1 MEFNIYQNFD
11 LIFLTFASIGMLYYG
26 ADLLLSGSLD
36 FASKLKISEMLISI
50 TLIAWITS
58 LPEFLVLFKAIN
70 HPEGSTVAYSTIL
83 GSNFANL
90 GLVLGLSIFIKFKD
104 RFDFNFGIFKNIVFI
119 CILSTLIFLLY
130 GLNFFENIILKKIL
144 SVGMVLGIIL
154 YIIISNKKTN
164 DYLKKEQST
173 KTWITL
179 KILAGGLL
187 LAVGSNL
194 LANLGLKLQNLG
206 FSPSFVGSIYFA
218 LASSSPEIFTSLFA
232 IFKYKKHDVVIG
244 NVLGSN
250 LANIFIFGILGLIF
264 SLDNINLNPKIPSLL
279 LALEMGIFLI
289 FWAYYIYNNKKDTI
303 SINSLIG
310 LLLFSVYYVFY
321 RII

>member
-11 LIFLTFASIGMLYYG
+11 LILLTVASIAMLYYG

-36 FASKLKISEMLISI
+36 FAAKLKISEMLISV

-58 LPEFLVLFKAIN
+58 LPEFLVLFEAIN

-90 GLVLGLSIFIKFKD
+90 GLVLGLSILIKFKD
-104 RFDFNFGIFKNIVFI
+104 KFDFNFSIFKNIVFI
-119 CILSTLIFLLY
+119 SLLSTLIFLLY
-130 GLNFFENIILKKIL
+130 GLNILQDIVLKKIL
-144 SVGMVLGIIL
+144 SIGMVLGIIL
-154 YIIISNKKTN
+154 YILISNKKTDN
-164 DYLKKEQST
+164 FLKKERST
-173 KTWITL
+173 KTKITL
-179 KILAGGLL
+179 KIIAGGLL
-187 LAVGSNL
+187 LGVGSNL

-232 IFKYKKHDVVIG
+232 IFKYKKHDLVIG

-264 SLDNINLNPKIPSLL
+264 SIGNINLNPLIPGLL
-279 LALEMGIFLI
+279 VVLEIGIFLI
-289 FWAYYIYNNKKDTI
+289 FYAYYISNNKKDTI

-321 RII
+321 RFI